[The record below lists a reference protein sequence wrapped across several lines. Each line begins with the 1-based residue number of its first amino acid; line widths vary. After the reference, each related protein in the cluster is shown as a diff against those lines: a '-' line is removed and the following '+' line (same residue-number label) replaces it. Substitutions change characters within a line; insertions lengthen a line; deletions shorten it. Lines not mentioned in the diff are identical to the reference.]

1 MDINELRT
9 IATVG
14 SFILFV
20 TILIWTW
27 AKRNSRDFK
36 EAANLPFVEDA
47 KPVRHKKI
55 IAKMIFL
62 IPFFVI
68 SY

>member
-36 EAANLPFVEDA
+36 EAA
-47 KPVRHKKI
+47 I
-55 IAKMIFL
+55 C
-62 IPFFVI
+62 
-68 SY
+68 

>member
-20 TILIWTW
+20 TILVWSWI
-27 AKRNSRDFK
+27 KRNSQDFK
-36 EAANLPFVEDA
+36 EAANLPFVEEA
-47 KPVRHKKI
+47 KPIRQKKI
-55 IAKMIFL
+55 IAKKGKRK
-62 IPFFVI
+62 
-68 SY
+68 

>member
-27 AKRNSRDFK
+27 VKRNSRDVK
-36 EAANLPFVEDA
+36 EAAKLPFAEDT
-47 KPVRHKKI
+47 KPVRHKII
-55 IAKMIFL
+55 IAKKGKRK
-62 IPFFVI
+62 
-68 SY
+68 